1 MWTSTDLELAYVGT
15 VFREE
20 HSMALLLRAALDLRG
35 LLLYVCGCLFP
46 VQTAG
51 TWEEGGRV
59 RSCSPVWVTVGGSPG
74 SGDMAE
80 AGLDSGEV
88 KSSPAAGNNPV
99 PMVLP
104 GKGICRLSGLSG
116 RSHCPIWLFVFMSV
130 FLSPFSLVICI
141 NSPTHSF
148 FFQLISTAVSILS
161 LFFFFGHDYTHTEF
175 LVSGI
180 KLCKPA
186 PEQQQRRILNH

>member
-80 AGLDSGEV
+80 AGLDPGEV

-130 FLSPFSLVICI
+130 FLSLFSLVICI

-148 FFQLISTAVSILS
+148 FFSTNIHCSQHSLS
-161 LFFFFGHDYTHTEF
+161 LFFFWPRLYAYRSSCVRDQTLQTCARAATTPY
-175 LVSGI
+175 
-180 KLCKPA
+180 P
-186 PEQQQRRILNH
+186 